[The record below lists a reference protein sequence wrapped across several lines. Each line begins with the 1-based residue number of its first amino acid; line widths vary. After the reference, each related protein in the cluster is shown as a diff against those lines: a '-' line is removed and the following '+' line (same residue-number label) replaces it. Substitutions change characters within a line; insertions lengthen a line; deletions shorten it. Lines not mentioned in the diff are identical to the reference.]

1 MSSSNQC
8 LASST
13 EKRPSVAGLQSM
25 KLGSAAKNRVALGD
39 KTNQGNGC
47 ESRSRALQLHFKGML
62 ELKVILVFKVPFTS
76 EVSKDLE
83 NPTSPATP
91 MSTRDP
97 LECLETTNEVLSS
110 LEHREKLHEYEDN
123 VPVRAPLECL
133 ESFDDI
139 LPSFGSLESPELEYL
154 ESEDASVSE
163 SIETKAVGNLMRE
176 RLKQKEK

>member
-39 KTNQGNGC
+39 ITNQGNGC
-47 ESRSRALQLHFKGML
+47 ESRSRAL
-62 ELKVILVFKVPFTS
+62 VPFTS

-91 MSTRDP
+91 MSTHDP
-97 LECLETTNEVLSS
+97 LECLEITNEGLSS
-110 LEHREKLHEYEDN
+110 LEHREKLHECGDN
-123 VPVRAPLECL
+123 VPVCAPLECL

-176 RLKQKEK
+176 RLKQKQK

>member
-25 KLGSAAKNRVALGD
+25 KLGSAAKSRVALGD
-39 KTNQGNGC
+39 ITNQGNGC
-47 ESRSRALQLHFKGML
+47 ESRSRALLTQSKP
-62 ELKVILVFKVPFTS
+62 VVPFPS

-97 LECLETTNEVLSS
+97 LECLETTNE
-110 LEHREKLHEYEDN
+110 LHEYGDN

-176 RLKQKEK
+176 RLKQKQK

>member
-39 KTNQGNGC
+39 ITNQGNGC
-47 ESRSRALQLHFKGML
+47 ESRSRAL
-62 ELKVILVFKVPFTS
+62 VPFTS

-83 NPTSPATP
+83 NPTLPATP

-97 LECLETTNEVLSS
+97 LECLETTNEGLSS
-110 LEHREKLHEYEDN
+110 LEHREKVE
-123 VPVRAPLECL
+123 
-133 ESFDDI
+133 
-139 LPSFGSLESPELEYL
+139 
-154 ESEDASVSE
+154 
-163 SIETKAVGNLMRE
+163 
-176 RLKQKEK
+176 